1 MLGTRELRRRI
12 RTIEN
17 VERVTDAMQK
27 ISAARL
33 SREKARVLG
42 SRPYFEGVEHA
53 VRHMATTDRPPNP
66 LLRHNSSGNCLLI
79 VVASDKGLC
88 GSYNSNIIHAAEKFV
103 AEHRHRQLHLITAGR
118 QLRKFLPRTGGRV
131 MRESISVPQP
141 PFEEYTDEL
150 AGMIMTYYLM
160 EQIGYA
166 YLLYTGFRTLGANR
180 PVLKRVLPVEPVTQ
194 RLPMNYSYFYEP
206 GVSAVLERLLP
217 EYVRLAVW
225 DAFAEATA
233 SEHAAR
239 MVMMEQAS
247 VNAREM
253 IDDLV
258 LEANKLRQAGITREL
273 LDIVGTS
280 EALTGRGR
288 KGAAA

>member
-42 SRPYFEGVEHA
+42 ARPYVEGVERA
-53 VRHMATTDRPPNP
+53 VRNLATTDRPPNP
-66 LLRHNSSGNCLLI
+66 LLRTNSSDNCMLI
-79 VVASDKGLC
+79 VVAADKGLC
-88 GSYNSNIIHAAEKFV
+88 GAYNSNIIHAAEKFV
-103 AEHRHRQLHLITAGR
+103 SEHRHRRLHLITAGR
-118 QLRKFLPRTGGRV
+118 KLRKFLPRTGGQV
-131 MRESISVPQP
+131 LRESISVPEP
-141 PFEEYTDEL
+141 PFDAYTDEL
-150 AGMIMTYYLM
+150 AGMVMTHYLL
-160 EQIGYA
+160 EQIGSA
-166 YLLYTGFRTLGANR
+166 YVIYTGFRTLGANR
-180 PVLKRVLPVEPVTQ
+180 PVLKRILPVEPFARQ
-194 RLPMNYSYFYEP
+194 HSINYIYFYEP

-217 EYVRLAVW
+217 EYVRLSIW
-225 DAFAEATA
+225 EAFAEATA

-247 VNAREM
+247 VNARDM
-253 IDDLV
+253 ISDLV

-280 EALTGRGR
+280 EALSKRAL

>member
-42 SRPYFEGVEHA
+42 ARPYFEAVEHA
-53 VRHMATTDRPPNP
+53 VRNMATTDRPPNP
-66 LLRHNSSGNCLLI
+66 LLRHNSSSDCLLI
-79 VVASDKGLC
+79 VIASDKGLC
-88 GSYNSNIIHAAEKFV
+88 GAYNSNIIHAAGKFV
-103 AEHRHRQLHLITAGR
+103 AQHRHRHLHLITAGR
-118 QLRKFLPRTGGRV
+118 QLRKFLPRTGRQV
-131 MRESISVPQP
+131 LRESIRVPEP

-150 AGMIMTYYLM
+150 AGTVMTHYLM
-160 EQIGYA
+160 EQIGEA
-166 YLLYTGFRTLGANR
+166 HLLYTEFRTLGANR
-180 PVLKRVLPVEPVTQ
+180 PLVKRVLPVEPIPQ
-194 RLPMNYSYFYEP
+194 RRPMNYTYFYEP
-206 GVSAVLERLLP
+206 GVTAILERLLP
-217 EYVRLAVW
+217 EYLRLAIRE
-225 DAFAEATA
+225 AFAEATA

-247 VNAREM
+247 VNARDM

-280 EALTGRGR
+280 EALAGRGR
-288 KGAAA
+288 KGFAA

>member
-1 MLGTRELRRRI
+1 
-12 RTIEN
+12 
-17 VERVTDAMQK
+17 MQR

-42 SRPYFEGVEHA
+42 SRPYYEGVEHA

-66 LLRHNSSGNCLLI
+66 LLRANSSGNCLLI

-118 QLRKFLPRTGGRV
+118 KLRKFLPRTGGQV
-131 MRESISVPQP
+131 LRESRPVPEP
-141 PFEEYTDEL
+141 PFEEYPDEL
-150 AGMIMTYYLM
+150 AGMIMSYYLM
-160 EQIGYA
+160 EQIGQA
-166 YLLYTGFRTLGANR
+166 HLLYTGFRTLGANR
-180 PVLKRVLPVEPVTQ
+180 PVLKRILPVEPVTQ

-217 EYVRLAVW
+217 EYIRLAIW
-225 DAFAEATA
+225 EAFAEATA

-258 LEANKLRQAGITREL
+258 LEANKLRQTGITREL

-280 EALTGRGR
+280 EALTGRR
-288 KGAAA
+288 QKGVAA

>member
-42 SRPYFEGVEHA
+42 ARPYFEGVEHA
-53 VRHMATTDRPPNP
+53 VRNMATTDRPLNP
-66 LLRHNSSGNCLLI
+66 LLRHNSSSDCLLI
-79 VVASDKGLC
+79 VIASDKGLC
-88 GSYNSNIIHAAEKFV
+88 GAYNSNIIHAAEKFV
-103 AEHRHRQLHLITAGR
+103 AQHRHRHLHLITAGR
-118 QLRKFLPRTGGRV
+118 QLRKFLPRTGRQV
-131 MRESISVPQP
+131 LRESIRVPEP

-150 AGMIMTYYLM
+150 AGTVMTHYLM
-160 EQIGYA
+160 EQIGEA
-166 YLLYTGFRTLGANR
+166 HLLYTEFRTLGANR
-180 PVLKRVLPVEPVTQ
+180 PLVKRVLPVEPIPQ
-194 RLPMNYSYFYEP
+194 RRPMNYTYFYEP
-206 GVSAVLERLLP
+206 GVTAILERLLP
-217 EYVRLAVW
+217 EYLRLAIRE
-225 DAFAEATA
+225 AFAEATA

-247 VNAREM
+247 VNARDM

-280 EALTGRGR
+280 EALAGRGR
-288 KGAAA
+288 KGFAA